1 MTDKL
6 KDLIVTCVTKNVT
19 FSGTIGSAYS
29 VQDLVH
35 VTSLQTINTLHE
47 ATEKAIEKL
56 GSGSLFKNTSSARKA
71 SLELER
77 DTLAAVFEYKQGLVD
92 AAKTAEKTRAE
103 KAEKLRVLKDL
114 KSVKDLEALGK
125 LSQEEI
131 DAEIALL
138 EA

>member
-1 MTDKL
+1 MNDKL
-6 KDLIVTCVTKNVT
+6 KDLIVTCVTKNTV
-19 FSGTIGSAYS
+19 FVGTIGSAYS

-35 VTSLQTINTLHE
+35 AASLQTINTLHGVV
-47 ATEKAIEKL
+47 EKAIEKL
-56 GSGSLFKNTSSARKA
+56 DSGSLFKNPSSAKKA

-92 AAKTAEKTRAE
+92 AAKTAEKTRAD

-131 DAEIALL
+131 DAEIAAL

>member
-6 KDLIVTCVTKNVT
+6 KDLIVTCVTKNVVFT
-19 FSGTIGSAYS
+19 GAVGSAYS

-35 VTSLQTINTLHE
+35 VASLQTINTFHDT
-47 ATEKAIEKL
+47 TEKAIEKL
-56 GSGSLFKNTSSARKA
+56 GSGSLFKNTSSSKKA
-71 SLELER
+71 SLELIR
-77 DTLAAVFEYKQGLVD
+77 DTLAAVFEYKQELID
-92 AAKTAEKTRAE
+92 AAKNAEKTRAE

-131 DAEIALL
+131 EAEIAAL